1 MTSAFES
8 SFTLRAKAEGFAA
21 LESSIR
27 RIAKAMIQAQQSSGG
42 GTAIA
47 RNQQM
52 AQKQAQQMFQGA
64 YADPRLAGAK
74 QDKAGKWRTAK
85 GQFLPKDLQAIAQ
98 QGTGLE
104 GVGFRELQQVQQQMG
119 PVEEGGMGM
128 GGAGKFVAREV
139 RTQQQTQMKAE
150 NAQAK
155 ENVAIV
161 EKENQ
166 ARATLNTTVG
176 RRIESGKQMLVLD
189 KALGDQSRIST
200 ADVAKL
206 RFSINRLK
214 SSQDFQKYATQSQI
228 EGLRALEVQLKKLQA
243 QQYNNASSFT
253 FMAGVGQQA
262 KNAVKQVGAAS
273 QGMMLAM
280 SAANGDVMGLAFS
293 LIFLQFAANL
303 PVALGFAAIGVAGVM
318 AFKTIKK
325 IIERRKEISAFGKS
339 FHIATGNIQGYA
351 LMQQRAT
358 DVLDRFGLSEQDNEE
373 ATRALM
379 STSIDLMRKGIEPTG
394 QALDVV
400 AKAFIVARGY
410 GKEYEEAIKLA
421 QEAGTSFAEKGI
433 ISMGAYNMTLD
444 KLDQDAATAMT
455 SQSNSYGALG
465 DTVNEVLEN
474 AGIAKEEW
482 QYKDAEANQMA
493 LDDLQ
498 SKAMKYPETYGQMLT
513 DLQELLDDKQ
523 KEFKEDG
530 SLQETYY
537 KLIKGYDSEYVESF
551 TGTTKSILGE
561 TDKIIKSMQEE
572 AKTKAEITQTMIDEE
587 KRLLDYYSEARATKQ
602 EYLDLTKRSFEVMKT
617 LDQEYITGVYAGDIE
632 GFGGGSKSLVDLP
645 NFETTYLSSEIMK
658 QLDRIFSGET
668 GIEITINDQTS
679 RGTMIETVQRNSGHL
694 VIGNVGMSGE
704 GGG

>member
-21 LESSIR
+21 LEQSIR

-42 GTAIA
+42 GTGIA

-64 YADPRLAGAK
+64 YGDPRLAGAK

-98 QGTGLE
+98 RGTGLE
-104 GVGFRELQQVQQQMG
+104 GVGFGDLQRVQGALG
-119 PVEEGGMGM
+119 PEEEGGMGM

-214 SSQDFQKYATQSQI
+214 SSQDFQKFATQSQI
-228 EGLRALEVQLKKLQA
+228 ESLRALEMQLKKLQA

-253 FMAGVGQQA
+253 FMAGVGQKA
-262 KNAVKQVGAAS
+262 KTAVKQVGAAS

-303 PVALGFAAIGVAGVM
+303 PVALGFAAIAIAGVL
-318 AFKTIKK
+318 AFKGIKK
-325 IIERRKEISAFGKS
+325 VLDTKKEMKLFTTQFA
-339 FHIATGNIQGYA
+339 IATGSVQAYSLA
-351 LMQQRAT
+351 QDRAAES
-358 DVLDRFGLSEQDNEE
+358 VKQFGLTGEVAEGAKKTAIQAILELERRGIEATQANIGVAIKAYVLLHDQVEEE
-373 ATRALM
+373 AEAVKQATEATIAFAESAGQSIVEVDGLTYSLDGLNEAAARAMGMLGDSVITYGETWGDTLKSMGIEEENWTESMIRNADFRMEKLSAQSGRHSAVGRTIIRQIKDLTKADDENYTRRVEYSANIIAEYDRVAEHSIS
-379 STSIDLMRKGIEPTG
+379 STSIL
-394 QALDVV
+394 L
-400 AKAFIVARGY
+400 
-410 GKEYEEAIKLA
+410 EESKKTI
-421 QEAGTSFAEKGI
+421 
-433 ISMGAYNMTLD
+433 
-444 KLDQDAATAMT
+444 TA
-455 SQSNSYGALG
+455 
-465 DTVNEVLEN
+465 
-474 AGIAKEEW
+474 
-482 QYKDAEANQMA
+482 
-493 LDDLQ
+493 
-498 SKAMKYPETYGQMLT
+498 
-513 DLQELLDDKQ
+513 
-523 KEFKEDG
+523 
-530 SLQETYY
+530 
-537 KLIKGYDSEYVESF
+537 
-551 TGTTKSILGE
+551 
-561 TDKIIKSMQEE
+561 MQEE
-572 AKTKAEITQTMIDEE
+572 AAEKTKSIQTIIDQE
-587 KRLLDYYSEARATKQ
+587 KHLDNYYRTKKASKQ
-602 EYLDLTKRSFEVMKT
+602 EYLDLSKRSFEAMKP
-617 LDQEYITGVYAGDIE
+617 LDQEYSTGTFE
-632 GFGGGSKSLVDLP
+632 GEYVKPLVDLP
-645 NFETTYLSSEIMK
+645 KWDTTYYDNQTMK
-658 QLDRIFSGET
+658 ELDRGVHPDR
-668 GIEITINDQTS
+668 IEITINDQTS
-679 RGTMIETVQRNSGHL
+679 RGTAIDTAVRNAGGGMVFGS
-694 VIGNVGMSGE
+694 VSMSGE
-704 GGG
+704 GGN

>member
-64 YADPRLAGAK
+64 YGDPRLAGAK
-74 QDKAGKWRTAK
+74 QDKAGRWRSAK
-85 GQFLPKDLQAIAQ
+85 GQFIPKDLEAIAQ
-98 QGTGLE
+98 QGTGLQ

-155 ENVAIV
+155 ENLAII

-214 SSQDFQKYATQSQI
+214 SSQDFQKFATQSQI
-228 EGLRALEVQLKKLQA
+228 ESLRALEMQLKKLQA

-253 FMAGVGQQA
+253 FMAGVGQKA
-262 KNAVKQVGAAS
+262 KTAVKQVGAAS

-303 PVALGFAAIGVAGVM
+303 PVALGFAAIAIAGVL
-318 AFKTIKK
+318 AFKGIKK
-325 IIERRKEISAFGKS
+325 VLDTKKEMKLFTTQFA
-339 FHIATGNIQGYA
+339 IATGSVQAYSLA
-351 LMQQRAT
+351 QERAAQ
-358 DVLDRFGLSEQDNEE
+358 VVRQFGLTGAVADGAKKTAIQSILELERRGIE
-373 ATRALM
+373 ATQANIGIAVKSYLLLQHGVEDEAEAIKQATEATIGFAESAGQSVIQVDGLTYSLEGLNEAAARAMGMLGDSVIVYGETWGETLKGM
-379 STSIDLMRKGIEPTG
+379 GIEEENWTESMKTNAGFRMDNLKSQSGRHSAVGRSIIRQIKDLTEADDKNYARRVEYSSNIIDEYDRVAEHSISSTSILVGESER
-394 QALDVV
+394 
-400 AKAFIVARGY
+400 
-410 GKEYEEAIKLA
+410 AI
-421 QEAGTSFAEKGI
+421 
-433 ISMGAYNMTLD
+433 
-444 KLDQDAATAMT
+444 TA
-455 SQSNSYGALG
+455 
-465 DTVNEVLEN
+465 
-474 AGIAKEEW
+474 
-482 QYKDAEANQMA
+482 
-493 LDDLQ
+493 
-498 SKAMKYPETYGQMLT
+498 
-513 DLQELLDDKQ
+513 
-523 KEFKEDG
+523 
-530 SLQETYY
+530 
-537 KLIKGYDSEYVESF
+537 
-551 TGTTKSILGE
+551 
-561 TDKIIKSMQEE
+561 MQEE
-572 AKTKAEITQTMIDEE
+572 AAEKSKAVQMMIDEE

-617 LDQEYITGVYAGDIE
+617 LDQEYITGVYAGEIE
-632 GFGGGSKSLVDLP
+632 GFGGESESLVNLP
-645 NFETTYLSSEIMK
+645 RFETNYLSSEIMK
-658 QLDRIFSGET
+658 QLDRIFSGEL
-668 GIEITINDQTS
+668 IEITINDQTS
-679 RGTMIETVQRNSGHL
+679 RGTAIETAVRNSGGGM
-694 VIGNVGMSGE
+694 VFGSVSMSGE
-704 GGG
+704 GGL